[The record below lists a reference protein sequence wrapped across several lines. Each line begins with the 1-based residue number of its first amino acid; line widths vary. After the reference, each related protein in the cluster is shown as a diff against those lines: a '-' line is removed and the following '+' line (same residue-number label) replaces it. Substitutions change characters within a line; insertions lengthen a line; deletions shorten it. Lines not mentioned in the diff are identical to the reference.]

1 MSVQQ
6 NYEPH
11 VAIER
16 YIYQSAPSTKHKGKV
31 AIYYVEKFLA
41 TPDAPLTDNV
51 VARIVPL
58 GLVKEEEVHHKA
70 ELFSIEEEM
79 TVAGTWRTTKSH
91 RHERVSLIL
100 GSDYE

>member
-31 AIYYVEKFLA
+31 AIYYEDHGFWGGMTTYQRAHERARRRIFLA
-41 TPDAPLTDNV
+41 NPEYGQ
-51 VARIVPL
+51 REIF
-58 GLVKEEEVHHKA
+58 H
-70 ELFSIEEEM
+70 
-79 TVAGTWRTTKSH
+79 
-91 RHERVSLIL
+91 
-100 GSDYE
+100 